1 MIYNSIL
8 QKLGYSTTIP
18 AHIRDKSTKHTSA
31 FGRGVRLVGF
41 KICYNLIHFKCKKL
55 LDILLSHGAV
65 LFPMMYHRYPKST
78 RLTANFFIDYRP
90 ETLQLQQTST

>member
-18 AHIRDKSTKHTSA
+18 AHIRDKSTKLTSA
-31 FGRGVRLVGF
+31 RKRGELLIGF
-41 KICYNLIHFKCKKL
+41 NICYNSIHFKCKKL

-65 LFPMMYHRYPKST
+65 LFPMMYHRYPKT
-78 RLTANFFIDYRP
+78 P
-90 ETLQLQQTST
+90 V